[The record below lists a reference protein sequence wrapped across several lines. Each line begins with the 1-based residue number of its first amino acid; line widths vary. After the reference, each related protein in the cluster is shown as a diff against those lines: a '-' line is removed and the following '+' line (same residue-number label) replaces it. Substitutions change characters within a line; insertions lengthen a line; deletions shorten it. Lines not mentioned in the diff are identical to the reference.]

1 MQRRPWPD
9 AMWTLLCPHLLPL
22 STARAETGR
31 NPQEGPEG
39 RLRGSELKGFDSIQK
54 EMSNRL
60 GSLQGSSNTAMLR
73 SERQV
78 GTGSEAQR
86 KKGGD

>member
-1 MQRRPWPD
+1 MQRCPRPD
-9 AMWTLLCPHLLPL
+9 AMWTVLCLHLLPL

-39 RLRGSELKGFDSIQK
+39 QLRGSELKGFDSIRK
-54 EMSNRL
+54 EMGNRL
-60 GSLQGSSNTAMLR
+60 GSLPSSDTAMLR